1 LGRTVTTRAIGG
13 RYHFSDLLFSVLRVL
28 SATADARASN
38 YERIGTMSESL
49 IDSVLYDEESLSDAL
64 PDVAL
69 EVAAGKYWEVGN
81 PFTIAFCSG
90 LDTCPA

>member
-1 LGRTVTTRAIGG
+1 
-13 RYHFSDLLFSVLRVL
+13 
-28 SATADARASN
+28 
-38 YERIGTMSESL
+38 MSESL
-49 IDSVLYDEESLSDAL
+49 TDLAMDNEVGANDEL

-69 EVAAGKYWEVGN
+69 EVAAGKYWEAGN